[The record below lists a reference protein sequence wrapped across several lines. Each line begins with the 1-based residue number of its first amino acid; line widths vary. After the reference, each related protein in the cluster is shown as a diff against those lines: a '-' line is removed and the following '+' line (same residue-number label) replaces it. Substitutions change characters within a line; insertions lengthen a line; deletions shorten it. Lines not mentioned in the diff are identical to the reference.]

1 MFVITYNVNERIF
14 TGICKKFS
22 GVTEANSSYRPPEKK
37 KENWYTFPSFPNTDS
52 RVTFNILRLPLN
64 DFF

>member
-37 KENWYTFPSFPNTDS
+37 KIGTHSQVS
-52 RVTFNILRLPLN
+52 QILTAELLSTYS
-64 DFF
+64 DYV